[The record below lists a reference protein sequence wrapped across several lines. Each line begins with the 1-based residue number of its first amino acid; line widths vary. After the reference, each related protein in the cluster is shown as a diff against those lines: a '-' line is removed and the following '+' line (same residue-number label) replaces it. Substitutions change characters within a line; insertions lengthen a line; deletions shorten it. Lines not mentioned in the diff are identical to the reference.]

1 MMSGKIF
8 GVKCPA
14 KHGELEA
21 EGPAST
27 DEGTLE
33 NDTAAA
39 LSRGRGGSDQE

>member
-1 MMSGKIF
+1 M
-8 GVKCPA
+8 KCSPA

-33 NDTAAA
+33 KIQQ
-39 LSRGRGGSDQE
+39 LHCLEEEVGVIKSDVLPV